1 MGVRSGRGQL
11 PVQLADAWRGRQ
23 AGVATAIRS
32 HWLNSPEGHFSPESR
47 FGKRG
52 DWSKPE
58 VADLQREE
66 MLFMMLMAK
75 LRVHL
80 RCWDWGTKAANKL
93 QRREGTTGMATTP
106 RALEECQQKGPL
118 VMWRVRGRA
127 GGGQASGEQHQ

>member
-1 MGVRSGRGQL
+1 
-11 PVQLADAWRGRQ
+11 
-23 AGVATAIRS
+23 
-32 HWLNSPEGHFSPESR
+32 
-47 FGKRG
+47 
-52 DWSKPE
+52 
-58 VADLQREE
+58 
-66 MLFMMLMAK
+66 MMLMAK

-80 RCWDWGTKAANKL
+80 RCWGWGTKAANKL